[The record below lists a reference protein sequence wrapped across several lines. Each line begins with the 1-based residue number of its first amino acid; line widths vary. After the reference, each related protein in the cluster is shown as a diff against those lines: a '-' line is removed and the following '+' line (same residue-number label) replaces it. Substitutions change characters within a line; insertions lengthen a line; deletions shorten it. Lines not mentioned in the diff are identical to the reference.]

1 MSKELI
7 EKAKEYL
14 KADLSVLP
22 TEGKVPAIN
31 SWKAYQSQR
40 IKEEEVEAIFNKAN
54 LTGLGIICGAISGG
68 LEVIDVDTKNDPTG
82 SLRDELLSLIED
94 NLPELYSKLVI
105 AQSKSGGLHI
115 YYRCSSIAGNLKLAT
130 KQTREVIIETRGEGG
145 YVIAPPSP
153 GYTYLQGN
161 PINIVTITPEERE
174 ILLNI
179 GRSFNE
185 LEESKPIIKSS
196 ATTYSSTGLSPFED
210 YNHRG
215 DIIALLESKGW
226 RVVNQRGQRINL
238 LRPGSTD
245 SKTSGNF
252 HTGLKVLRVFS
263 SSTDFNPDKAY
274 SSSQAFT
281 LLECSGDNKLAYE
294 RLLELGYGEPYK
306 GENIKPT
313 QIKTDKIKVE
323 VVNIVN
329 RESSVI
335 STPGQSLKIENIET
349 AIGEEVVITSP
360 GSEAQ
365 EEVLKAIDLIQE
377 TGKRIYIVE
386 GGKELR
392 EYRYQLQAIFNKYG
406 EIQEEKGELTDRD
419 KDSLLDEIVIASN
432 KLQPIDREIFKKE
445 FLSQEAIK
453 ELGITQESLSIT
465 SERLT
470 VKKETEAQ
478 LELSKKTVREYSK
491 AVDSGNL
498 KEAIEILQKGLN
510 NIKVI
515 GDLLPPFKNYNTILE
530 DISTLPPA
538 YKTGYS
544 SLDSFIGFTPG
555 AITLIAGRPSHGK
568 TTFMFNLLLQMSN
581 IYKDEKFYFFSYEE
595 PQKNISVK
603 ILNRL
608 IDTDLSGY
616 FREIKDLPKHTNY
629 EFIKHYIRSGRTDI
643 ANIEEGKRIFKE
655 LIDSQRIR
663 IIDRNYSVEEL
674 SSLVAQITKKDRVG
688 ALFIDY
694 IQRMRTE
701 RKTQDKRTEVAHIS
715 DKTLHIAKESGLP
728 IILGAQLNRE
738 AKKEP
743 SLENLKE
750 AGNLEED
757 ANTVIS
763 VYCKARE
770 EEETESGDKTGK
782 QKIVDIKF
790 KTLKNREGEVNTTET
805 LDWDRYTGVIKERHT
820 NF

>member
-130 KQTREVIIETRGEGG
+130 KQTREIIIETRGEGG

-161 PINIVTITPEERE
+161 PINIATITPEERE

-281 LLECSGDNKLAYE
+281 LLECSGDNKLAYK

-453 ELGITQESLSIT
+453 ELGITEESLSIT

>member
-22 TEGKVPAIN
+22 TEGKIPAIN

-40 IKEEEVEAIFNKAN
+40 IKAEEVEAIFNKAN

-453 ELGITQESLSIT
+453 ELGITEESLSIT

>member
-643 ANIEEGKRIFKE
+643 ANIEEGKRLFKE

>member
-54 LTGLGIICGAISGG
+54 LTGLGIICGAVSGG

-130 KQTREVIIETRGEGG
+130 KQTREIIIETRGEGG

-161 PINIVTITPEERE
+161 PINIATITPEERE

-281 LLECSGDNKLAYE
+281 LLECSGDNKLAYK

-453 ELGITQESLSIT
+453 ELGITEESLSIT

>member
-608 IDTDLSGY
+608 IDTDLSVY

-643 ANIEEGKRIFKE
+643 VNIEEGKRLFKE

>member
-161 PINIVTITPEERE
+161 PINIATITPEERE

-608 IDTDLSGY
+608 IDTDLSVY

-643 ANIEEGKRIFKE
+643 ANIEEGKRLFKE

>member
-608 IDTDLSGY
+608 IDTDLSVY

-643 ANIEEGKRIFKE
+643 ANIEEGKRLFKE

>member
-643 ANIEEGKRIFKE
+643 VNIEEGKRLFKE

>member
-608 IDTDLSGY
+608 IDTDLSVY